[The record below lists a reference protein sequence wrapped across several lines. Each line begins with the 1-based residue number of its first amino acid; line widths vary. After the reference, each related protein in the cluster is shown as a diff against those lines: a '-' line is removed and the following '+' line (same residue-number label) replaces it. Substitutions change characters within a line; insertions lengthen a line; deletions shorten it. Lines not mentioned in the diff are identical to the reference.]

1 MTKWAD
7 FVVSA
12 IKKGSGIANIT
23 HVQIHEDLG
32 NGFGPPELID
42 KSEISSRIKKGIS
55 FITVY
60 KQAENEWV
68 PGEIIRTYA
77 KDGETHI
84 RVDDNKVDSDNLGP
98 TLEVDELELVFKVIK
113 KEEPKIQFHPSKELK
128 HEPEPV
134 LEVTPVV
141 KTPDGDYEY
150 EDEKR
155 AELAK
160 EAEVARSAKSLP
172 KGWSPEKAA
181 AEEKLRLETIEKQ
194 KAKQKAR
201 EEQEKLEKEQAA
213 IKAKAEQ
220 ERKQEEE
227 RKAQE
232 LAKIK
237 AQAAAEAREKAAKE
251 TSTIV
256 EKLQKQIDTA
266 NASLERLRKENEEI
280 KRVKREAEEKAKAEE
295 KAAKE
300 ELERA
305 RREQEQAEEKAAKEQ
320 LEKELAEAKA
330 AKEEMERQEAAEKAK
345 TNITKTDL
353 AAEIQK
359 ELQELREQLQEID
372 NDDKIDETSQSK
384 IIIDTLK
391 NAVAKGWTKTKT
403 VQELRKSANLTVKNA
418 REYASEI
425 FDTN

>member
-160 EAEVARSAKSLP
+160 EAEVARSAKSMP
-172 KGWSPEKAA
+172 KNWS
-181 AEEKLRLETIEKQ
+181 AEPTESQIIEDEIREIENNNKKKMKLK
-194 KAKQKAR
+194 KY
-201 EEQEKLEKEQAA
+201 KL
-213 IKAKAEQ
+213 
-220 ERKQEEE
+220 
-227 RKAQE
+227 
-232 LAKIK
+232 
-237 AQAAAEAREKAAKE
+237 
-251 TSTIV
+251 V
-256 EKLQKQIDTA
+256 
-266 NASLERLRKENEEI
+266 
-280 KRVKREAEEKAKAEE
+280 
-295 KAAKE
+295 
-300 ELERA
+300 
-305 RREQEQAEEKAAKEQ
+305 
-320 LEKELAEAKA
+320 
-330 AKEEMERQEAAEKAK
+330 
-345 TNITKTDL
+345 
-353 AAEIQK
+353 
-359 ELQELREQLQEID
+359 
-372 NDDKIDETSQSK
+372 
-384 IIIDTLK
+384 
-391 NAVAKGWTKTKT
+391 
-403 VQELRKSANLTVKNA
+403 
-418 REYASEI
+418 
-425 FDTN
+425 